1 MRVRCSFCSAEYD
14 TPVTPAA
21 LHLVDRCEQCG
32 RTRLEPVRDD
42 DGADNAAPVEPLRRG
57 RGDRGAMSE

>member
-21 LHLVDRCEQCG
+21 LDLVDRCEQCG
-32 RTRLEPVRDD
+32 RTRLEPVH
-42 DGADNAAPVEPLRRG
+42 DGDGDGAAPVERLRGERADG
-57 RGDRGAMSE
+57 RGVSE

>member
-21 LHLVDRCEQCG
+21 LVFVDRCEHCG
-32 RTRLEPVRDD
+32 RARLEPVEDCDPPEERE
-42 DGADNAAPVEPLRRG
+42 AEVSRLRHPPGER
-57 RGDRGAMSE
+57 